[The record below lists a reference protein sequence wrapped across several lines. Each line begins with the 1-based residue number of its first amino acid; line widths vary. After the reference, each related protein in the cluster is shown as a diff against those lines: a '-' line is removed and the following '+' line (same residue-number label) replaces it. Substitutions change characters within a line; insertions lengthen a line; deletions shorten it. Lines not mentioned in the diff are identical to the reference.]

1 MRKPDPDEEFLD
13 ALGPA
18 KSDMRAEE
26 WDAYGPPP
34 PPEPV
39 TDALTQLEGAL
50 YHADRPAD
58 GFLHWPYGSID
69 ELTGGMTGGQVWFVA
84 GFRGK
89 TTFLLNVLDH
99 WISDGAR
106 VYGMALETTRDKFRL
121 MWAALRVGV
130 DGGTVLNGTAL
141 PEIVERVRAE
151 IRAMRDELDLSSRMV
166 LHPAHFLT
174 PLAVREALT
183 AAKEWGADLFTLDHA
198 DHLRPD
204 PTMNTYQQSVDII
217 AELHDQAL
225 KHDLLVIATT
235 QLNDNKLHNRNR
247 LARFAPPIPAL
258 VFNGTHKYNV
268 STGMLGLYKP
278 LRSRRMDEKPEE
290 FKAALTAV
298 RDGDAEPQ
306 TVLEKNVMGVTL
318 MKGRHGVGQNEGR
331 QAVLRFEN
339 GKLSDIPIREYG
351 RYDV

>member
-1 MRKPDPDEEFLD
+1 MHDEPDDGLLET
-13 ALGPA
+13 LGP
-18 KSDMRAEE
+18 SWAEMDKE
-26 WDAYGPPP
+26 ARDSYGVSPGPI
-34 PPEPV
+34 EPV
-39 TDALTQLEGAL
+39 SEALTQLEAAL

-69 ELTGGMTGGQVWFVA
+69 ELTGGMTGGQVWFIA

-89 TTFLLNVLDH
+89 TSFLLNVMDR
-99 WISDGAR
+99 WVSDGAR
-106 VYGMALETTRDKFRL
+106 IYGMALETTRDKFRL
-121 MWAALRVGV
+121 MWAALRVGI
-130 DGGTVLNGTAL
+130 DGGTVLNGTAT
-141 PEIVERVRAE
+141 EEAKAVVRE
-151 IRAMRDELDLSSRMV
+151 ELRAMRHDLDLSSRIA

-174 PLAVREALT
+174 PKAVREALT
-183 AAKEWGADLFTLDHA
+183 AAKDWGADLLTLDHA

-204 PTMNTYQQSVDII
+204 PAMNTYQQSLDII

-225 KHDLLVIATT
+225 KHDLLVVATT

-268 STGMLGLYKP
+268 SSGMLGLFKP
-278 LRSRRMDEKPEE
+278 LRTRRMDESPED
-290 FKAALTAV
+290 FATAIAAV
-298 RDGDAEPQ
+298 RDGTAEPQ

-318 MKGRHGVGQNEGR
+318 MKGRHGIGQNEGR
-331 QAVLRFEN
+331 QIMLRFEN
-339 GKLSDIPIREYG
+339 GRLSDIPVREYG